1 MITGKLIKKMRE
13 EAGLTQQK
21 LADLVGISQAHVAKI
36 ENEKVNPRL
45 STINRIISVLKTN
58 NKIKSKDFVT
68 RDVIFAGPEDT
79 IDYISK
85 LMREKDIS
93 QIPVWEKERCVGCIT
108 EKTIVRNLNNISKST
123 KVKELMDESCPI
135 ISSNDDIDV
144 VKTLLEYHEAV
155 LVSDKGR
162 IIGIVTKSDLL
173 NLLE

>member
-1 MITGKLIKKMRE
+1 MRE
-13 EAGLTQQK
+13 EAGLTQQQ

-93 QIPVWEKERCVGCIT
+93 QIPVWEKENVW
-108 EKTIVRNLNNISKST
+108 
-123 KVKELMDESCPI
+123 D
-135 ISSNDDIDV
+135 
-144 VKTLLEYHEAV
+144 A
-155 LVSDKGR
+155 
-162 IIGIVTKSDLL
+162 
-173 NLLE
+173 